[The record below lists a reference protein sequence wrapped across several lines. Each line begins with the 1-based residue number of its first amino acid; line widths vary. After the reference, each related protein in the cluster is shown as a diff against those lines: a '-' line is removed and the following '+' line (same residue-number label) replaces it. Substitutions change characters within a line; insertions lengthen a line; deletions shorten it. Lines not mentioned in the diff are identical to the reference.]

1 MVGGL
6 PSEGIQV
13 TATGFRN
20 ETDDQVVLHELR
32 SGGDLGVPVSAKSP

>member
-1 MVGGL
+1 VVGGL